1 MRYYRRHEIKFKRPD
16 YRYWKNQTENEELR
30 LKQYNYVR
38 EMTDHM
44 EKNTYHEIVYI
55 DETTFNLW

>member
-1 MRYYRRHEIKFKRPD
+1 M
-16 YRYWKNQTENEELR
+16 
-30 LKQYNYVR
+30 KQYNYVR